1 MLFVKVPADPI
12 FFSPIY
18 KETLW
23 GGTALRTR
31 FNRPLSPGQRV
42 GESWEIVN
50 LGADQSTVASGPL
63 AGTSLGR
70 LMAEAPDK
78 LLGNIEIGKNFPL
91 LYKFIDAQDRLSV
104 QVHPN
109 DEQARANGWGES
121 GKTECWYVVNAK
133 ENSRII
139 AGFKTA
145 ITRET
150 LAQAVASASLDE
162 LLNFVPVAC
171 GDVIFLP
178 AGIVH
183 AILDGVL
190 LYEIQETSDTTLRL
204 YDWGRVDAQGRPRQ
218 LHVQEA
224 LSVIDMSCHGEYR
237 ISPISFEERGYR
249 HSFLVACRYFA
260 LERFSLLRDGEI
272 VITAKQS
279 FCVLTVISGSFQ
291 LCSPAG
297 TTVVP
302 NGTTVLLPAGL
313 REVRAAGA
321 AGTEAIISWV
331 PDLRREIVAPLRD
344 RGVPDEAI
352 LRLGGI
358 PERNDLLRYL

>member
-1 MLFVKVPADPI
+1 MKVPAEPV

-42 GESWEIVN
+42 GESWEIAN
-50 LGADQSTVASGPL
+50 LGADQSAVASGPL
-63 AGTSLGR
+63 AGASLSR
-70 LMAEAPDK
+70 LMAETPDK
-78 LLGNIEIGKNFPL
+78 LLGNIENCTTFPL

-109 DEQARANGWGES
+109 DDQARANGWGEF
-121 GKTECWYVVNAK
+121 GKTECWYVINAK
-133 ENSRII
+133 GNARII
-139 AGFKTA
+139 AGFKTD

-150 LAQAVASASLDE
+150 LARAVESASLHE
-162 LLNFVPVAC
+162 LLTFIPVAS

-183 AILDGVL
+183 AILEGVL
-190 LYEIQETSDTTLRL
+190 LYEVQETSDTTLRL
-204 YDWGRVDAQGRPRQ
+204 YDWARVDAQGRSRQ

-224 LSVIDMSCHGEYR
+224 LSVIDMSCHGDCR
-237 ISPISFEERGYR
+237 ISPITFEEHGYR

-260 LERFSLLRDGEI
+260 LERFSLLRSEEI
-272 VITAKQS
+272 VITTKQS
-279 FCVLTVISGSFQ
+279 FSVLTVISGSF
-291 LCSPAG
+291 LLRYPAG
-297 TTVVP
+297 TAVVP
-302 NGTTVLLPAGL
+302 SGTTVLLPAGL
-313 REVRAAGA
+313 RDIRAAGA

-331 PDLRREIVAPLRD
+331 PDLQREIVTPLRD
-344 RGVPDEAI
+344 KGVPDAAI
-352 LRLGGI
+352 LQLGGI
-358 PERNDLLRYL
+358 PEHNDLLHYLN